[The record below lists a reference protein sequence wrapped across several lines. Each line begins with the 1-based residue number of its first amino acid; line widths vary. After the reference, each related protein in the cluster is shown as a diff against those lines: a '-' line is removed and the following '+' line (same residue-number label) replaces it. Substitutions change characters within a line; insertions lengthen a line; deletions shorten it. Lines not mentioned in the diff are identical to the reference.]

1 MTPPKRTSRRVT
13 PWPSTQARK
22 SLTVEQRGRFWQS
35 VSDALKARNRA
46 KSEVNP

>member
-1 MTPPKRTSRRVT
+1 MTPPKRTGRRVT
-13 PWPSTQARK
+13 PWPSTRARK

-35 VSDALKARNRA
+35 VSDALKAQARE